1 MATPVVTGGRTPAA
15 TATAAATEPATATAT
30 AMQQRLRQL
39 TGTAPARLRAAG
51 VVLTV
56 LVLLFGALT
65 AWQVSTRA
73 QAADRMVT
81 TSQPLSQDAA
91 EIYRSLA
98 DADTTA
104 ASAFLLAGDAPPALR
119 ERYERDLATAA
130 ELLARAAARTDASS
144 EAQRWV
150 AALNR
155 QLPQY
160 AGLVESARANDR
172 QGLPLGGAYQR
183 YASKQMQGTM
193 LPDAQKLVEAENRRL
208 DQDYSVAAD
217 FPWTAL
223 GFGLL
228 ALGALVWCQV
238 LLLRRTNR
246 VFNPGLL
253 AASAAVLAG
262 VFWLSGG
269 TLSAVLDLEDAHSHG
284 AAPLRVL
291 NKARIEALQSRTA
304 ENLDLVSRGGSD
316 SYDKDW
322 QKYSTA
328 LAGDQSSDGGRVN
341 GGTLA
346 AAGWNAPKDAQ
357 AALEQAAKLFPAWST
372 RHRKAEESDYTAA
385 LQTVVGPNGT
395 ETSEAA
401 FNALDEQLGKAAAAE
416 LAVFERSAHGVD
428 GGLTGLAVG
437 AGVLALLAAAG
448 VAVGL
453 GRRLAEYR

>member
-1 MATPVVTGGRTPAA
+1 MATPVVTGGRAPIPAA
-15 TATAAATEPATATAT
+15 ARE
-30 AMQQRLRQL
+30 RLRQL

-51 VVLTV
+51 VVLTALV
-56 LVLLFGALT
+56 LVFGALT

-73 QAADRMVT
+73 RATDRMVT
-81 TSQPLSQDAA
+81 NSQPLSQDAA

-104 ASAFLLAGDAPPALR
+104 ASAFLLAGNAPPALR

-130 ELLARAAARTDASS
+130 RLIAQAAARTDASS
-144 EAQRWV
+144 DAQRWLTE
-150 AALNR
+150 LNQ

-183 YASKQMQGTM
+183 YASKQLQGTM
-193 LPDAQKLVEAENRRL
+193 LPAAQKLVEAENRRL
-208 DQDYSVAAD
+208 DQDYYAAAE
-217 FPWTAL
+217 FPWTAFC
-223 GFGLL
+223 FGLL
-228 ALGALVWCQV
+228 ALGVLVWVQV
-238 LLLRRTNR
+238 LLRRRTNR

-262 VFWLSGG
+262 VLWLSGG
-269 TLSAVLDLEDAHSHG
+269 TLSTGLDLQNGHRHG

-291 NKARIEALQSRTA
+291 NEARIEALQSRTA

-322 QKYSTA
+322 KTYSTA
-328 LAGDQSSDGGRVN
+328 LAGDPTVEDGGRVN
-341 GGTLA
+341 GGTLSSA
-346 AAGWNAPKDAQ
+346 RWNAPRDAV
-357 AALEQAAKLFPAWST
+357 AALEQAAKLFPAWSA
-372 RHRKAEESDYTAA
+372 RHQKAEESDYAAA
-385 LQTVVGPNGT
+385 LQIVVGPEGT

-416 LAVFERSAHGVD
+416 LAVFESSTRGV
-428 GGLTGLAVG
+428 GGAMNALAVG
-437 AGVLALLAAAG
+437 AGVLALLAVAG